1 MLRKVK
7 EKNLQQNEIFLY
19 VVLVVVWCV
28 VLSFYIV
35 EDYF

>member
-19 VVLVVVWCV
+19 VVLVVVCCS
-28 VLSFYIV
+28 LLLYC
-35 EDYF
+35 